1 VQTADVVAQH
11 LLPYPIST
19 GIVTGLTGA
28 PYIAWLLIRN
38 GSPTDSRSER

>member
-1 VQTADVVAQH
+1 VQTADLLAQH

-28 PYIAWLLIRN
+28 PYIAWLLIR
-38 GSPTDSRSER
+38 TDRQGVSA